1 MTVFMSDKFT
11 SNFKL
16 KISRAISKFFFNDT
30 KMFFQE
36 LIEMAKKDLERKK
49 AEQKRKSS
57 RTKSSN
63 VDEDKDEV
71 SAAEED
77 DIEEADE
84 DEEVESGS
92 GKLV

>member
-1 MTVFMSDKFT
+1 MLDKFT

-16 KISRAISKFFFNDT
+16 KIIRAFSKFFFNEIQ
-30 KMFFQE
+30 KCFFQE

>member
-1 MTVFMSDKFT
+1 MAEIQRSAT
-11 SNFKL
+11 SLVYFFIRSGPGRSL
-16 KISRAISKFFFNDT
+16 KKALPHFSK
-30 KMFFQE
+30 QS
-36 LIEMAKKDLERKK
+36 DLERKK